1 MRHLVRQAGLDGRV
15 VVESAG
21 TGSWHVGQGPDRRA
35 TAEARSRGIV
45 MEGRAQQFT
54 RADFARFDLILAM
67 DTDNAADLRAIAP
80 DAAVRA
86 KVHLLRE
93 FDAEAGGDLSVPD
106 PYYGGPEG
114 FTDVLDMV
122 ERASVGLLAHLR
134 AGPLAA
140 T

>member
-1 MRHLVRQAGLDGRV
+1 MRHLVRQAGLDGRI

-67 DTDNAADLRAIAP
+67 DTENAADLRAIAP
-80 DAAVRA
+80 DAAARA

-122 ERASVGLLAHLR
+122 ERASAGLLAHLR

>member
-1 MRHLVRQAGLDGRV
+1 
-15 VVESAG
+15 
-21 TGSWHVGQGPDRRA
+21 
-35 TAEARSRGIV
+35 

-80 DAAVRA
+80 DAAARA

-93 FDAEAGGDLSVPD
+93 FDAEAGGELSVPD

-122 ERASVGLLAHLR
+122 ERASAGLLAHVR

>member
-1 MRHLVRQAGLDGRV
+1 MRHLVRQAGLDGRI

-80 DAAVRA
+80 DAAARA

-93 FDAEAGGDLSVPD
+93 FDAEAGGELSVPD

-122 ERASVGLLAHLR
+122 ERASAGLLAHVR